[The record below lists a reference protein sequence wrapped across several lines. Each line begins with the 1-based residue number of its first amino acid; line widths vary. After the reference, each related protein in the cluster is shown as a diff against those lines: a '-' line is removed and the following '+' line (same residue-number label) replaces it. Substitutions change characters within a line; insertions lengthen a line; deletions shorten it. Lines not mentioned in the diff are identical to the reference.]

1 MGAMGWVLGGFGFVL
16 AAAAGI
22 GLALRLTDLRAD
34 RQGMAA
40 LLAQAGPP
48 AGVFDPAMLDG
59 LPEPARRYLARAIA
73 PGTPLARAVTLE
85 MAGDFL
91 LNGKTLPMTA
101 RQVLAPPAGFVWQ
114 ARIGQGSSGFAGS
127 DGLVA
132 GVSWTRFRLA
142 GLVPLV
148 RVGGNDDHLRSAGTR
163 AMMEAVW
170 CPAMLLPQAGAV
182 WRQTGPDQA
191 EVSFPAH
198 PDIAPVRLTIGPD
211 GLIAEMVAMRWSD
224 ANADKRYRL
233 QPFGGRVLDSAT
245 FGGFTIPVQ
254 MEMGNLWGTP
264 DYLPFFRARVTSA
277 RF

>member
-1 MGAMGWVLGGFGFVL
+1 MGVWVWIGTSL
-16 AAAAGI
+16 AAMVVAAGAA
-22 GLALRLTDLRAD
+22 GLALRLSDLRAD

-40 LLAQAGPP
+40 LLTQAGPP
-48 AGVFDPAMLDG
+48 VGVFDPAMLDG

-85 MAGDFL
+85 MAGDFV

-101 RQVLAPPAGFVWQ
+101 HQVLAPPAGFVWQ
-114 ARIGQGSSGFAGS
+114 ARIGQGASAFTGS

-148 RVGGNDDHLRSAGTR
+148 RVGGNDDHRRSAGTR
-163 AMMEAVW
+163 AMMESLW

-191 EVSFPAH
+191 EVAFPAQ
-198 PDIAPVRLTIGPD
+198 PDIAPVRLTIGPG
-211 GLIAEMVAMRWSD
+211 GLITEMVAMRWSD

-245 FGGFTIPVQ
+245 FGGFTIPSQ
-254 MEMGNLWGTP
+254 MEMGNLWGTA
-264 DYLPFFRARVTSA
+264 DYAPFFRARVTAA

>member
-1 MGAMGWVLGGFGFVL
+1 
-16 AAAAGI
+16 
-22 GLALRLTDLRAD
+22 
-34 RQGMAA
+34 
-40 LLAQAGPP
+40 
-48 AGVFDPAMLDG
+48 
-59 LPEPARRYLARAIA
+59 
-73 PGTPLARAVTLE
+73 
-85 MAGDFL
+85 MAGHFV

-114 ARIGQGSSGFAGS
+114 ARIGQGVSAFAGS

-132 GVSWTRFRLA
+132 GRSWTRFRLA

-148 RVGGNDDHLRSAGTR
+148 RVGGDADHRRSAGTR

-182 WRQTGPDQA
+182 WRQTGRDQA
-191 EVSFPAH
+191 EVAFPAH
-198 PDIAPVRLTIGPD
+198 PDIAPLRLTLTPD

-224 ANADKRYRL
+224 ANADRRYRL
-233 QPFGGRVLDSAT
+233 QPFGGRVLESRS
-245 FGGFTIPVQ
+245 FGGVTIPVR

-264 DYLPFFRARVTSA
+264 DYAPFFLARVTAA